1 MVYKEKMLKR
11 IKLKNVLLILLGIS
25 MLTVVSSILFYIF
38 SVILFVLNMASKI
51 VGALL
56 VGYNS
61 YHIFK
66 QIKNDEENEVL
77 DED

>member
-1 MVYKEKMLKR
+1 VVYKEKMLKR